1 MRFKKRSRFKR
12 FKKRKL
18 RNIGKKLVRKGQR
31 LMKIG
36 YRM

>member
-1 MRFKKRSRFKR
+1 MAWRRKRS

-18 RNIGKKLVRKGQR
+18 RNLGKKLVRKGRR